1 MRSKRLLSTVVASAL
16 VATTMAMPV
25 MAADGGQVEVDV
37 TTKTSVIRVAVP
49 TSLEVAVNQFEK
61 GDGGSQIYVII

>member
-61 GDGGSQIYVII
+61 GDGGSQIYPV

>member
-37 TTKTSVIRVAVP
+37 TRKTSC
-49 TSLEVAVNQFEK
+49 F
-61 GDGGSQIYVII
+61 